1 MRDLGETNDEN
12 LFQPIRELAEELNNN
27 NILVISTPMWN
38 LTVPYVL
45 KQYIDIVVQPGNIL
59 QLLRIKRDIRTLF
72 LMYSSSLLLCNFVVF
87 EGINLHETKEWPTT
101 VTPVTRNKTL
111 IIVYSCGGNEG
122 DGAFPKDYLGSYLKD
137 VFALIGYDHVK
148 IIRIQGSM
156 KKKEN
161 FMINIQEEIDL
172 VAQQI
177 NKKYA
182 L

>member
-1 MRDLGETNDEN
+1 MTIIVLISSSN
-12 LFQPIRELAEELNNN
+12 L
-27 NILVISTPMWN
+27 
-38 LTVPYVL
+38 
-45 KQYIDIVVQPGNIL
+45 
-59 QLLRIKRDIRTLF
+59 LLRD
-72 LMYSSSLLLCNFVVF
+72 FVAF

-122 DGAFPKDYLGSYLKD
+122 DGAFPKDYLGSYLKE

-156 KKKEN
+156 KKKDN

-172 VAQQI
+172 VAEQV